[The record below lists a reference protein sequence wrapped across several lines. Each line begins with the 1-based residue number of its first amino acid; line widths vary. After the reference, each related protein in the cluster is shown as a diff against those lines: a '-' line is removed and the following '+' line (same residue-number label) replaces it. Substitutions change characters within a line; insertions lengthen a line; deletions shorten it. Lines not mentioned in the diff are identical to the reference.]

1 MEGTVTADRELAAAD
16 EDIPSA
22 AELIGRARAM
32 IPDLLE
38 RAQECED
45 HCRLPEATVA
55 EIKEKGLIRVC
66 MPKKYG
72 GYEYGWDVLVQICEE
87 LAKGCASTAWT
98 YAVYAEH
105 ANTVAGFSDQAQH
118 DVWKEGP
125 DVCISSG
132 GNTGTVQ
139 SIANKCTLTPT
150 DGGYL
155 LSGWATFSSGCHH
168 ADWVANNCTLVDGSG
183 ILHILAPMSEGKII
197 DNWDTF
203 ALRGTGSNF
212 VEFNQCFVP
221 EYRTFPSQD
230 GLEGTTPGSKL
241 YDHPVFRLPRI
252 SISPYS
258 LVSVSIGIATGA
270 VEQFVEA
277 METRI
282 NRAGDSVAQF
292 QSIHLRIAES
302 AAEARAAESM
312 MLRNIREAEEVLAG
326 GARLSDEVRIRN
338 KRDMAFCCVLSQRA
352 VDRLFYAWGGNGL
365 YVSNDIQRKLRDV
378 KAAGAHHQT
387 NWDIY
392 MTAYGRKI
400 LGMDVPGVRF

>member
-1 MEGTVTADRELAAAD
+1 MEGNLAVESGGMAV
-16 EDIPSA
+16 PSPE
-22 AELIGRARAM
+22 ELIGRARDM

-45 HCRLPEATVA
+45 LAHVPDQSIK

-66 MPKKYG
+66 MPRKYG
-72 GYEYGWDVLVQICEE
+72 GYEYGWDVLVQICAEI
-87 LAKGCASTAWT
+87 AKGCASTAWV
-98 YAVYAEH
+98 YAVYSEH
-105 ANTVAGFSDQAQH
+105 ANTVAGFSDAAQN
-118 DVWKEGP
+118 DVWKDGP

-132 GNTGTVQ
+132 GNTGTPE
-139 SIANKCTLTPT
+139 SIANKCTLTPVE
-150 DGGYL
+150 GGYSL
-155 LSGWATFSSGCHH
+155 TGWATFSSGCHH
-168 ADWVANNCTLVDGSG
+168 ADWIANNCTLADGSG
-183 ILHILAPMSEGKII
+183 ILHILVPASEGTIME
-197 DNWDTF
+197 NWDTF
-203 ALRGTGSNF
+203 ALRGTGSNYVAF
-212 VEFNQCFVP
+212 EDAFIP
-221 EYRTFPSQD
+221 EYRTFPSAD
-230 GLEGTTPGSKL
+230 GLNGTTPGSKL

-258 LVSVSIGIATGA
+258 LVSVSVGVALGA

-277 METRI
+277 MKTRI
-282 NRAGDSVAQF
+282 NRAGESVAQF

-302 AAEARAAESM
+302 AAEARAAESL
-312 MLRNIREAEEVLAG
+312 MLRNLRESEEILARG
-326 GARLSDEVRIRN
+326 ETLSDELRIRN
-338 KRDMAFCCVLSQRA
+338 KRDMAMCCTLSQRA
-352 VDRLFYAWGGNGL
+352 VDRLFYAWGGGGL